1 MWRVRGIRLERLAEM
16 TVWNLDEAVRRF
28 QQALERMGVTQALR
42 EAGVQPGDTVCIA
55 EKELL
60 WEE

>member
-1 MWRVRGIRLERLAEM
+1 MAAM

-28 QQALERMGVTQALR
+28 LRALERMGVVEAL
-42 EAGVQPGDTVCIA
+42 EKAGVKPGDTVYIGERA
-55 EKELL
+55 LI